1 MITGFLIATLVLFI
15 LNLALSLLTISVNAA
30 DPDNKVPVVSIVSVF
45 INLIMIT
52 WNILAL
58 ISL

>member
-15 LNLALSLLTISVNAA
+15 LNLALSLLTISVNSA